1 MIKYAYILAI
11 ACAVSF
17 FAGYKTFSFFDY
29 HQDTREALKV
39 AHQQLEDYHVAAM
52 AAQKLHKDNQA
63 LVSSLKAQAKAASK
77 TISALRSYSNEV
89 PMPDHCRLDDVRL
102 CLARA
107 AANGAEP
114 ASCYSGDA
122 K

>member
-1 MIKYAYILAI
+1 MIKCVYIIAI
-11 ACAVSF
+11 ACVISF

-39 AHQQLEDYHVAAM
+39 AHQQLEDYHVAAV
-52 AAQKLHKDNQA
+52 AANKLHKDNQA
-63 LVSSLKAQAKAASK
+63 LVSTLKAQARAASK
-77 TISALRSYSNEV
+77 TISALRSHSNEV
-89 PMPDHCRLDDVRL
+89 PMPDSCRLDDVRL

-107 AANGAEP
+107 AANGADP
-114 ASCYSGDA
+114 ASCSPGDA

>member
-11 ACAVSF
+11 ACVISF

-39 AHQQLEDYHVAAM
+39 AHQQLEEYHVAAI

-63 LVSSLKAQAKAASK
+63 LVSALRAQARAASK
-77 TISALRSYSNEV
+77 TISALRSHSNEV
-89 PMPDHCRLDDVRL
+89 PMPDSCRLDDVRL

-107 AANGAEP
+107 AANGADP
-114 ASCYSGDA
+114 ASCRIGDA

>member
-1 MIKYAYILAI
+1 MIKYVYALTI

-29 HQDTREALKV
+29 NQDTREALKV
-39 AHQQLEDYHVAAM
+39 AHQQLEDYHVAAI
-52 AAQKLHKDNQA
+52 AAQKLYKDNQA
-63 LVSSLKAQAKAASK
+63 LVSSLKAQARAASK
-77 TISALRSYSNEV
+77 TISALRSHSNEV
-89 PMPDHCRLDDVRL
+89 PMPSTCRLDDVRL

-107 AANGAEP
+107 AASGTDP
-114 ASCYSGDA
+114 ASCRPGDA

>member
-1 MIKYAYILAI
+1 MIKYVYALTI

-17 FAGYKTFSFFDY
+17 FAGYKTSSFFDY
-29 HQDTREALKV
+29 HQDTREALEV

-63 LVSSLKAQAKAASK
+63 LVSSLKAQARAASK
-77 TISALRSYSNEV
+77 TISALRSHSNEV
-89 PMPDHCRLDDVRL
+89 PMPSNCRLDDVRL

-107 AANGAEP
+107 AASGTDA

>member
-29 HQDTREALKV
+29 HQDTREALAV

-77 TISALRSYSNEV
+77 TISALRSYSNEA
-89 PMPDHCRLDDVRL
+89 PMPNHCRLDDVRL

-107 AANGAEP
+107 AASGADA